1 MEGAPGNGIDTPL
14 DTINGIQYFFYQAKH
29 DPEGFELTTKSF
41 GDHEPIGNACGL
53 NQEAFQM
60 IFQPSWHFM
69 IDNKLSIVAVDEAT
83 QKVAGLFTAWDPKIF
98 EA

>member
-53 NQEAFQM
+53 N
-60 IFQPSWHFM
+60 
-69 IDNKLSIVAVDEAT
+69 
-83 QKVAGLFTAWDPKIF
+83 
-98 EA
+98 